1 MIPCS
6 RTDPRCFSDSVI
18 MFHEFV
24 VIPQRKRRSTSPVHP
39 DSRNRPLRTKTADP
53 LMMLSA
59 NDSAHSVS
67 PTSVVPTSGSSAS
80 AQETNSVSPQ
90 MEIRSKK
97 LLGVHD

>member
-6 RTDPRCFSDSVI
+6 RTDPRCLSDKVI
-18 MFHEFV
+18 MFHEFEV
-24 VIPQRKRRSTSPVHP
+24 AEASTSPVH
-39 DSRNRPLRTKTADP
+39 RCQTQEIRPLRTKTADP

-90 MEIRSKK
+90 MEIRSKI